1 MRMRRAFHALALV
14 CAVAV
19 AVTACGAGDGGDEGS
34 GSDST
39 IDESATTTEE
49 GTTTTL
55 SPEDAVIADYNASQ
69 AAIQAAYDPA
79 NPDHPDLL
87 KYLAG
92 PTLEGHQTTLA
103 EYQLEGVSDVL
114 LSKESNPQV
123 ISLTGTTAVVENC
136 MTEVLQLT
144 DTETREPKGEP
155 RTYTGY
161 IRDELELIDG
171 TWKII
176 DGEGLRETC

>member
-1 MRMRRAFHALALV
+1 M
-14 CAVAV
+14 
-19 AVTACGAGDGGDEGS
+19 
-34 GSDST
+34 
-39 IDESATTTEE
+39 
-49 GTTTTL
+49 
-55 SPEDAVIADYNASQ
+55 
-69 AAIQAAYDPA
+69 
-79 NPDHPDLL
+79 
-87 KYLAG
+87 
-92 PTLEGHQTTLA
+92 
-103 EYQLEGVSDVL
+103 
-114 LSKESNPQV
+114 